1 MVRQS
6 LFRTITI
13 GMGTIAT
20 VFISGGDTLSSCLNI
35 AQASGNVF
43 KTL

>member
-13 GMGTIAT
+13 GMGTIAM
-20 VFISGGDTLSSCLNI
+20 VFISGGDTLRSCLNI
-35 AQASGNVF
+35 AQASGNVL
-43 KTL
+43 KTS